1 MLKYYTHFTSMLKYI
16 SLEEV
21 HPMENEEE
29 LSAEELQELMSCY
42 KKELAHI
49 YRTASAKRAAAMKR
63 DTVHRNTLLRQCDE
77 EMRSDIDSLKK
88 KFGIHY

>member
-1 MLKYYTHFTSMLKYI
+1 MLKYYTYFTSMLKYI

-42 KKELAHI
+42 KKEL
-49 YRTASAKRAAAMKR
+49 RC
-63 DTVHRNTLLRQCDE
+63 V
-77 EMRSDIDSLKK
+77 
-88 KFGIHY
+88 